1 MKNGAVAG
9 VKGFDNRFY
18 VVTKP
23 YLLGAQGAIT
33 PVLKDDMDAPSVAAA
48 AKLDPD
54 GCMAV
59 LRIMSEQGEILEKK
73 KGVFA
78 PV

>member
-1 MKNGAVAG
+1 
-9 VKGFDNRFY
+9 
-18 VVTKP
+18 
-23 YLLGAQGAIT
+23 
-33 PVLKDDMDAPSVAAA
+33 MDASSVSAAT
-48 AKLDPD
+48 KLDPE

-59 LRIMSEQGEILEKK
+59 LRIMSEAGEILEKK

>member
-1 MKNGAVAG
+1 
-9 VKGFDNRFY
+9 